1 MAKKNEKT
9 NSQVKHATI
18 FGAALSSAFVAQ
30 EIQADV
36 LDITWDGGLESV
48 AINFA
53 ETDGYSPPHLLGI
66 DQLGP
71 GVDLRVRNTLI
82 SYTFPLTYYGMGS
95 GFFRYTYRN
104 VRNTGQAVTAILGGV
119 ELGDLIDPQNPAIN
133 DTYVRFNEVDN
144 PAFFAFRTTDGNV
157 GWFRVD
163 DEGNPQAQR
172 TATKACLKHQFGS

>member
-1 MAKKNEKT
+1 MGGPSFAPSFAQLDGWPKFRP
-9 NSQVKHATI
+9 SFAR
-18 FGAALSSAFVAQ
+18 AALSSAFVAQ

-104 VRNTGQAVTAILGGV
+104 VRNTGQAVTAI
-119 ELGDLIDPQNPAIN
+119 
-133 DTYVRFNEVDN
+133 
-144 PAFFAFRTTDGNV
+144 
-157 GWFRVD
+157 
-163 DEGNPQAQR
+163 
-172 TATKACLKHQFGS
+172 FGRCGTR